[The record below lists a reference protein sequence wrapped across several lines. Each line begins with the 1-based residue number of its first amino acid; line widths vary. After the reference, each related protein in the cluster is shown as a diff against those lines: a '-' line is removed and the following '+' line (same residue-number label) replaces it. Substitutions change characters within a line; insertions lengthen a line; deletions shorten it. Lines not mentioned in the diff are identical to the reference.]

1 MKKLITLT
9 LVLIITGNSFAQAP
23 QKISYQCVV
32 RDANGV
38 LVTNRSIGIKISILQ
53 GTSTGAVVYQ
63 EIFSPDPQ
71 TNSNGLL
78 SIEIGG
84 GIPVSGT
91 FAGIYWSGGSY
102 FIKTEIDPTGHT
114 NYTITG
120 TSQILSVPYSLYA
133 KTAGNG
139 SLWSPSGSDIY
150 FENGNV
156 GIGTYAPAGLLN
168 IYGNSNTGLPQL
180 LLSESEGDFARL
192 SFKNTAATTKNWS
205 IAGGLHPIDANSR
218 LNFWYWNGTAGAD
231 LMSITGNGNIGIG
244 TSTPEA
250 SLQILG
256 NSNMNS
262 PQLLL
267 SESED
272 DYARL
277 TFKNTTT
284 NTKHWAIAGRPD
296 PGDANSRL
304 NFWYWNGTT
313 GANLVSITGDGKVG
327 IGTSTPNAT
336 LDVAGT
342 VKIGSSGRVISEII
356 EITGTTID
364 SFHGTL
370 VPFPS
375 GYTWDNTRV
384 LSCEV
389 KKWGSRWLTMG
400 ASAESGGDF
409 IQCEL
414 WEMGV
419 WIICG
424 DDDIWHNKPFRLLLM
439 KVQ

>member
-1 MKKLITLT
+1 MKKLFILM
-9 LVLIITGNSFAQAP
+9 LVLIITCNVFAQAP

-38 LVTNRSIGIKISILQ
+38 LVTNRSIGTKISILQ
-53 GTSTGAVVYQ
+53 GTSNGAVIYQ

-91 FAGIYWSGGSY
+91 FAGINWSGGSY
-102 FIKTEIDPTGHT
+102 YIKTEIDPTGYT

-133 KTAGNG
+133 RYAETAGNG
-139 SLWSPSGSDIY
+139 TLWSQNGSDISY
-150 FENGNV
+150 NNGKV
-156 GIGTYAPAGLLN
+156 AIGTNNPTGLLN
-168 IYGNSNTGLPQL
+168 IHGDSNTGLPQL

-192 SFKNTAATTKNWS
+192 SFKNTAATAKNWS
-205 IAGGLHPIDANSR
+205 IAGGLHPTDANSR

-244 TSTPEA
+244 TSTPHA
-250 SLQILG
+250 SLEIQG
-256 NSNMNS
+256 NSNVNS

-267 SESED
+267 SESEG

-277 TFKNTTT
+277 TFKNNAT

-296 PGDANSRL
+296 PADANSRL

-313 GANLVSITGDGKVG
+313 GADLMSITGDGKVG
-327 IGTSTPNAT
+327 IGTTAPNAT
-336 LDVAGT
+336 LDVTGT
-342 VKIGSSGRVISEII
+342 VKFGSSGRVISEII
-356 EITGTTID
+356 EITGTTS
-364 SFHGTL
+364 SFPNFTPL
-370 VPFPS
+370 DYPS

-384 LSCEV
+384 L
-389 KKWGSRWLTMG
+389 R
-400 ASAESGGDF
+400 
-409 IQCEL
+409 
-414 WEMGV
+414 
-419 WIICG
+419 
-424 DDDIWHNKPFRLLLM
+424 
-439 KVQ
+439 